1 MRRTGLL
8 ICCITLALV
17 ATSAQAGQ
25 ALAPHRYLAGSDGPL
40 VQVSNPHDGRTWAAW
55 AYRNGSEF
63 DIAISHVDA
72 DGNWTEPV
80 FVGRDD
86 RRDQVQPAIAADEF
100 GNVYLAWS
108 ERATGRVMVSVLG
121 V

>member
-8 ICCITLALV
+8 IYCITLALV
-17 ATSAQAGQ
+17 ATSALAGQ
-25 ALAPHRYLAGSDGPL
+25 ALTPHRYLAGSDGPL

-72 DGNWTEPV
+72 DGNWY
-80 FVGRDD
+80 G
-86 RRDQVQPAIAADEF
+86 AD
-100 GNVYLAWS
+100 N
-108 ERATGRVMVSVLG
+108 VLG
-121 V
+121 RTLKFVPKEGASFMQLIQPDEELLPK